1 MNNNQNNNI
10 EEMINKIINIVG
22 NEIKRYYNRKM
33 SKKDIY
39 ITMND
44 LTNLVNSLT
53 TTDYK
58 KAGQYAITKLI
69 PMINLIIKQENDNEY
84 KAKYLSLLEESYRIG
99 AKIDFGHFL
108 VYYEWDSNDKIYEY
122 RFPILRSYV
131 YYLNKMTFDPTF
143 ELIIANLPSGWGK
156 LLADDTDVLT
166 KNGWKKHGEL
176 VVGDYVL
183 NNKGEWVKVKY
194 IHSKGIANV
203 KVTFSD
209 GEEFYCH
216 NNHEWYLYDRHTQ
229 KNKVIET
236 NELLKN
242 YKEKDGRNRY
252 LIPFNNYVI
261 GEKKELP
268 VDPYTYG
275 VWLGDGT
282 NRQARIC
289 SSLKDR
295 IVIDTLPYKISSTQ
309 IQKNTGVI
317 YNNYKNLRKGLKKI
331 GLCYWNKT
339 IPKFIH
345 EDYLTANIDQRLQLL
360 AGLLDTDGYLNK
372 KEKKYIFTTSEESL
386 KNTFIELCNTFNWRC
401 STTIR
406 KPRISTS
413 GIVGK
418 RQIYQISF
426 RPDCFIPCKL
436 ERKQLYEYSRKQHI
450 SIEKV
455 EYINNPKIG
464 NCITVDGGLYLVG
477 KGLKVTHNSRIAK
490 LYEAFRFGIEPTGTF
505 LSLCSNDTVVKGGSR
520 SVIDIIK
527 SERYG
532 KVFPD
537 LDYSKMKK
545 DLFLKETDGEWKLKY
560 CSMLA
565 SYYASTTNS
574 NVVGQRASLS
584 IHIDDLYADYK
595 EALDEN
601 LNNYYYNKYV
611 TVWRERFVQ
620 SKQPQII
627 ISGTLWSPTDFI
639 KKVIDLTKSESEF
652 IPHPKFKYTLISK
665 DGKKV
670 IIQVPAI
677 DEDTGESSCPDLIS
691 TEKLLRKKN
700 SMDTYLW
707 ETNFQQKPTSPEGL
721 EFDWNKIKTYDYV
734 PENKYN
740 CSFAVID
747 GTRKSGKDFFSMPIF
762 QYANEEKTEYLL
774 VDCIFTK
781 TATSELINDILDKIV
796 ENRIVTLVIETNV
809 DGGLKKVLEEK
820 FDEYGIDYC
829 TVIEKYNTVTKSI
842 RIEAE
847 KGRIV
852 KYIRFPSR
860 EMFGLN
866 SDMGKMMSNL
876 TTYSTLSKNRND
888 DSPDSMAMFTSE
900 IVGEKAKP
908 RRAVAVKRL

>member
-1 MNNNQNNNI
+1 MNSNQNNNI

-84 KAKYLSLLEESYRIG
+84 KVKYLSLLEESYRIG
-99 AKIDFGHFL
+99 ARIDFGHFL

-131 YYLNKMTFDPTF
+131 YYLNKMCFDPTF
-143 ELIIANLPSGWGK
+143 ELVIANLPSGYGK
-156 LLADDTDVLT
+156 
-166 KNGWKKHGEL
+166 
-176 VVGDYVL
+176 
-183 NNKGEWVKVKY
+183 
-194 IHSKGIANV
+194 
-203 KVTFSD
+203 
-209 GEEFYCH
+209 
-216 NNHEWYLYDRHTQ
+216 
-229 KNKVIET
+229 
-236 NELLKN
+236 
-242 YKEKDGRNRY
+242 
-252 LIPFNNYVI
+252 
-261 GEKKELP
+261 
-268 VDPYTYG
+268 
-275 VWLGDGT
+275 
-282 NRQARIC
+282 
-289 SSLKDR
+289 
-295 IVIDTLPYKISSTQ
+295 
-309 IQKNTGVI
+309 
-317 YNNYKNLRKGLKKI
+317 
-331 GLCYWNKT
+331 
-339 IPKFIH
+339 
-345 EDYLTANIDQRLQLL
+345 
-360 AGLLDTDGYLNK
+360 
-372 KEKKYIFTTSEESL
+372 
-386 KNTFIELCNTFNWRC
+386 
-401 STTIR
+401 
-406 KPRISTS
+406 
-413 GIVGK
+413 
-418 RQIYQISF
+418 
-426 RPDCFIPCKL
+426 
-436 ERKQLYEYSRKQHI
+436 
-450 SIEKV
+450 
-455 EYINNPKIG
+455 
-464 NCITVDGGLYLVG
+464 
-477 KGLKVTHNSRIAK
+477 SRIAK
-490 LYEAFRFGIEPTGTF
+490 LYEAFRLGVDPTGTF

-527 SERYG
+527 NERYG
-532 KVFPD
+532 QIFPD

-560 CSMLA
+560 CSMMA
-565 SYYASTTNS
+565 TYYASTTNS
-574 NVVGQRASLS
+574 NVIGQRASLS

-595 EALDEN
+595 EALDEKTN
-601 LNNYYYNKYV
+601 EYYYNKYV
-611 TVWRERFVQ
+611 SVWKERFV
-620 SKQPQII
+620 KGKKPQII

-639 KKVIDLTKSESEF
+639 KKVIDLTKKESEF

-691 TEKLLRKKN
+691 TKELLRKKN

-721 EFDWNKIKTYDYV
+721 EFDWDKLKTYDYV
-734 PENKYN
+734 PDNKYN

-796 ENRIVTLVIETNV
+796 ENRIITLVIETNV

-829 TVIEKYNTVTKSI
+829 TVIEKYNTITKSI

-908 RRAVAVKRL
+908 RRAMAVKRL

>member
-10 EEMINKIINIVG
+10 EEMINKIISIVG
-22 NEIKRYYNRKM
+22 SEIKRYYNRKM

-99 AKIDFGHFL
+99 ARIDFGHFL

-131 YYLNKMTFDPTF
+131 YYLNKMCFDPTF
-143 ELIIANLPSGWGK
+143 ELVIANLPSGYGK
-156 LLADDTDVLT
+156 
-166 KNGWKKHGEL
+166 
-176 VVGDYVL
+176 
-183 NNKGEWVKVKY
+183 
-194 IHSKGIANV
+194 
-203 KVTFSD
+203 
-209 GEEFYCH
+209 
-216 NNHEWYLYDRHTQ
+216 
-229 KNKVIET
+229 
-236 NELLKN
+236 
-242 YKEKDGRNRY
+242 
-252 LIPFNNYVI
+252 
-261 GEKKELP
+261 
-268 VDPYTYG
+268 
-275 VWLGDGT
+275 
-282 NRQARIC
+282 
-289 SSLKDR
+289 
-295 IVIDTLPYKISSTQ
+295 
-309 IQKNTGVI
+309 
-317 YNNYKNLRKGLKKI
+317 
-331 GLCYWNKT
+331 
-339 IPKFIH
+339 
-345 EDYLTANIDQRLQLL
+345 
-360 AGLLDTDGYLNK
+360 
-372 KEKKYIFTTSEESL
+372 
-386 KNTFIELCNTFNWRC
+386 
-401 STTIR
+401 
-406 KPRISTS
+406 
-413 GIVGK
+413 
-418 RQIYQISF
+418 
-426 RPDCFIPCKL
+426 
-436 ERKQLYEYSRKQHI
+436 
-450 SIEKV
+450 
-455 EYINNPKIG
+455 
-464 NCITVDGGLYLVG
+464 
-477 KGLKVTHNSRIAK
+477 SRIAK
-490 LYEAFRFGIEPTGTF
+490 LYEAFRLGVDPTGTF

-527 SERYG
+527 NERYG
-532 KVFPD
+532 QIFPD

-560 CSMLA
+560 CSMMA

-595 EALDEN
+595 EALDEKTN
-601 LNNYYYNKYV
+601 EYYYNKYV
-611 TVWRERFVQ
+611 SVWKERFV
-620 SKQPQII
+620 KGKKPQII

-639 KKVIDLTKSESEF
+639 KKVIDLTKKESEF

-691 TEKLLRKKN
+691 TKELLRKKN

-721 EFDWNKIKTYDYV
+721 EFDWNKLKTYDYV
-734 PENKYN
+734 PDNKYN

-796 ENRIVTLVIETNV
+796 ENRIITLVIETNV

-829 TVIEKYNTVTKSI
+829 TVIEKYNTITKSI

-908 RRAVAVKRL
+908 RRAMAVKRL

>member
-1 MNNNQNNNI
+1 MNNNQNNNV
-10 EEMINKIINIVG
+10 EEMINKIISIVG
-22 NEIKRYYNRKM
+22 SEIKRYYNRKM

-44 LTNLVNSLT
+44 LINLVNSLT

-84 KAKYLSLLEESYRIG
+84 KSKYLSLLEESYRIG
-99 AKIDFGHFL
+99 ARIDFGHFL

-156 LLADDTDVLT
+156 T
-166 KNGWKKHGEL
+166 
-176 VVGDYVL
+176 
-183 NNKGEWVKVKY
+183 
-194 IHSKGIANV
+194 
-203 KVTFSD
+203 
-209 GEEFYCH
+209 
-216 NNHEWYLYDRHTQ
+216 
-229 KNKVIET
+229 
-236 NELLKN
+236 
-242 YKEKDGRNRY
+242 
-252 LIPFNNYVI
+252 
-261 GEKKELP
+261 
-268 VDPYTYG
+268 
-275 VWLGDGT
+275 
-282 NRQARIC
+282 
-289 SSLKDR
+289 
-295 IVIDTLPYKISSTQ
+295 
-309 IQKNTGVI
+309 
-317 YNNYKNLRKGLKKI
+317 
-331 GLCYWNKT
+331 
-339 IPKFIH
+339 
-345 EDYLTANIDQRLQLL
+345 
-360 AGLLDTDGYLNK
+360 
-372 KEKKYIFTTSEESL
+372 
-386 KNTFIELCNTFNWRC
+386 
-401 STTIR
+401 
-406 KPRISTS
+406 
-413 GIVGK
+413 
-418 RQIYQISF
+418 
-426 RPDCFIPCKL
+426 
-436 ERKQLYEYSRKQHI
+436 
-450 SIEKV
+450 
-455 EYINNPKIG
+455 
-464 NCITVDGGLYLVG
+464 
-477 KGLKVTHNSRIAK
+477 RIAK
-490 LYEAFRFGIEPTGTF
+490 LYEAFRFGVEPTGTF

-527 SERYG
+527 NERYG

-537 LDYSKMKK
+537 LDYNKMKK

>member
-99 AKIDFGHFL
+99 ARIDFGHFL

-131 YYLNKMTFDPTF
+131 YYLNKMCFDPTF

-156 LLADDTDVLT
+156 T
-166 KNGWKKHGEL
+166 
-176 VVGDYVL
+176 
-183 NNKGEWVKVKY
+183 
-194 IHSKGIANV
+194 
-203 KVTFSD
+203 
-209 GEEFYCH
+209 
-216 NNHEWYLYDRHTQ
+216 
-229 KNKVIET
+229 
-236 NELLKN
+236 
-242 YKEKDGRNRY
+242 
-252 LIPFNNYVI
+252 
-261 GEKKELP
+261 
-268 VDPYTYG
+268 
-275 VWLGDGT
+275 
-282 NRQARIC
+282 
-289 SSLKDR
+289 
-295 IVIDTLPYKISSTQ
+295 
-309 IQKNTGVI
+309 
-317 YNNYKNLRKGLKKI
+317 
-331 GLCYWNKT
+331 
-339 IPKFIH
+339 
-345 EDYLTANIDQRLQLL
+345 
-360 AGLLDTDGYLNK
+360 
-372 KEKKYIFTTSEESL
+372 
-386 KNTFIELCNTFNWRC
+386 
-401 STTIR
+401 
-406 KPRISTS
+406 
-413 GIVGK
+413 
-418 RQIYQISF
+418 
-426 RPDCFIPCKL
+426 
-436 ERKQLYEYSRKQHI
+436 
-450 SIEKV
+450 
-455 EYINNPKIG
+455 
-464 NCITVDGGLYLVG
+464 
-477 KGLKVTHNSRIAK
+477 RIAK
-490 LYEAFRFGIEPTGTF
+490 LYEAFRFGVDPTGTF

-527 SERYG
+527 NERYG

-537 LDYSKMKK
+537 LDYDKMKK

-734 PENKYN
+734 PDNKYN

-796 ENRIVTLVIETNV
+796 ENRIITLVIETNV

-829 TVIEKYNTVTKSI
+829 TVIEKYNTITKSI

-876 TTYSTLSKNRND
+876 TIYSTLSKNRND

-908 RRAVAVKRL
+908 RRAMAVKRL